1 MRCRPRWV
9 VPVVSAGNPR
19 STGAIDDLFGND
31 GLGLYST
38 PILNYLTESLF
49 ELASIDLLHLLPLFL
64 VHELIDDLV
73 VLWAQL

>member
-1 MRCRPRWV
+1 MRCWPRGV
-9 VPVVSAGNPR
+9 APLVSGGNPR
-19 STGAIDDLFGND
+19 GTRAIDDLFGND
-31 GLGLYST
+31 GLSLYST

-49 ELASIDLLHLLPLFL
+49 ELAAIDLLHLLPLFR